1 MNKEERKA
9 ERKNEIDSLIAR
21 SPLAKSPFAKGVFAN
36 AFPEQNAAADPDR
49 EEPKA
54 AAPELTPI
62 QEKEALIKDQYK
74 RETYWIDP
82 KQAKLIKDYAY
93 TERVS
98 VRVALGMIL
107 DKAFDQILK
116 EYAEAGKELQDYN
129 ERIK

>member
-1 MNKEERKA
+1 MAKRINYDQAYQDKFATMNQSAVQALTRIGGDPVPEE
-9 ERKNEIDSLIAR
+9 
-21 SPLAKSPFAKGVFAN
+21 
-36 AFPEQNAAADPDR
+36 PDQ

-98 VRVALGMIL
+98 VRIALGMIL

-116 EYAEAGKELQDYN
+116 EYAEAGKELQDYA

>member
-54 AAPELTPI
+54 AAPKAERKKAKL
-62 QEKEALIKDQYK
+62 EDLYSLH
-74 RETYWIDP
+74 TYWIRKD
-82 KQAKLIKDYAY
+82 LITKIRDYAY
-93 TERVS
+93 TERRS
-98 VRVALGMIL
+98 VRQAINKII
-107 DKAFDQILK
+107 DIAFDQIEK
-116 EYAEAGKELQDYN
+116 EYQAKGKNLEHYEGDEEL
-129 ERIK
+129 

>member
-1 MNKEERKA
+1 MATKRLNYDQAYQDKFSDMNQSAVQALTRIGGDPVPEE
-9 ERKNEIDSLIAR
+9 
-21 SPLAKSPFAKGVFAN
+21 
-36 AFPEQNAAADPDR
+36 PDQ